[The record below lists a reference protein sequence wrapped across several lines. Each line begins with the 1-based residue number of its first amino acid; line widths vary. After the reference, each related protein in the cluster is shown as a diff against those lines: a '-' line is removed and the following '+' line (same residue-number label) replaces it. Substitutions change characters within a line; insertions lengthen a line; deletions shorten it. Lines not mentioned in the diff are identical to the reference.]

1 MLKNNLTIGV
11 TGAAGFIGSHL
22 CERLLAEKFKVIAVD
37 NLSKGSMDNIKSLIT
52 NKNFSFKKL
61 DITNSEEVQIVFR
74 DVKVIVHLAAAK
86 IPRYGGRYLTLTTNT
101 KGTENLLEVA
111 KKNKAKFVFIST
123 SDVYGKNTK
132 LPFSEESN
140 LVLGSPEVARWSYAA
155 SKIFDEHLCFAF
167 WEEYKVPFVILRL
180 FGVFGPKQHRSWW
193 GGPQSLFIDQIIT
206 DKPIEI
212 HGTGSQT
219 RSFTY
224 IDDVTDAIIKALE
237 SKSAIGQIINIG
249 SKSEISILQ
258 FARLISTV
266 LNKRLKIKKVTY
278 SSFTG
283 KRYEDIIR
291 RVPDIKKA
299 KSLLNWSPKTSL
311 KSGLV
316 QTIQWYINNPA

>member
-1 MLKNNLTIGV
+1 MLKNDLTIGV

-22 CERLLAEKFKVIAVD
+22 CERLLAENFKVIAVD
-37 NLSKGSMDNIKSLIT
+37 DLSKGSMENIKNLIS
-52 NKNFSFKKL
+52 NKNILFKKL
-61 DITNSEEVQIVFR
+61 DITNTNKIQNAFK
-74 DVKVIVHLAAAK
+74 DVKIIIHLAAAK
-86 IPRYGGRYLTLTTNT
+86 IPRYGRRYLTLMTNT
-101 KGTENLLEVA
+101 KGTENLLEIA

-123 SDVYGKNTK
+123 SDVYGKNPE

-140 LVLGSPEVARWSYAA
+140 LVLGSPEVARWSYAV
-155 SKIFDEHLCFAF
+155 SKIFDEHLCYAY

-180 FGVFGPKQHRSWW
+180 FGVYGPKQHRTWW
-193 GGPQSLFIDQIIT
+193 GGPQSRFIDQIIT

-212 HGTGSQT
+212 HGTGKQT
-219 RSFTY
+219 RTFTY

-258 FARLISTV
+258 FARLISKL

-291 RVPDIKKA
+291 RIPDIKKA
-299 KSLLNWSPKTSL
+299 KKILSWQPTADLNEGLSKTIIWH
-311 KSGLV
+311 KNHP
-316 QTIQWYINNPA
+316 I